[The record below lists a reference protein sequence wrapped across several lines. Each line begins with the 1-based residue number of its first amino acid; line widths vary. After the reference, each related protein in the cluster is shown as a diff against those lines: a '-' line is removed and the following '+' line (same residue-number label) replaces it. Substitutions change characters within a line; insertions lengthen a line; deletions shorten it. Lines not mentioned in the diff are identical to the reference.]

1 MKKNLKIIG
10 VGFLA
15 AVGLASAAVA
25 QKSDAQQP
33 AMSAEQHRQMMSD
46 GNKMGN
52 GQMMGKMMTDP
63 EMRKQMGAMM
73 DNCNRMMKQMG
84 SMSNMDM
91 KPKS

>member
-1 MKKNLKIIG
+1 MKMNLKIIG
-10 VGFLA
+10 VGVLV

-73 DNCNRMMKQMG
+73 DNCHGMMKQMG

>member
-10 VGFLA
+10 VGALA

-25 QKSDAQQP
+25 QQSNTQQP

>member
-1 MKKNLKIIG
+1 MKNTLKIIG
-10 VGFLA
+10 VGVLA

-25 QKSDAQQP
+25 QKSDAQHP

-73 DNCNRMMKQMG
+73 NNCNQMMKQMG
-84 SMSNMDM
+84 SMSKMDM
-91 KPKS
+91 KP

>member
-1 MKKNLKIIG
+1 
-10 VGFLA
+10 
-15 AVGLASAAVA
+15 
-25 QKSDAQQP
+25 
-33 AMSAEQHRQMMSD
+33 
-46 GNKMGN
+46 
-52 GQMMGKMMTDP
+52 MTDP